1 MKKYFVL
8 IITLI
13 VLLLPVRAMAGTGN
27 VWVMPG
33 TEIVGN
39 YQNFPAKE
47 YNQVVMG
54 RGETEHMQ
62 LVFSSIPTQ
71 DITVTALSKPAA
83 IDVQYRIVREIDGF
97 DDALVP
103 FESVV
108 RAEDATTV
116 IWLTFETGRDCPVG
130 TYDYSVNVKTVAVD
144 AVLNFKIRVADYEIP
159 LTPSIPSV
167 FSIDIDNIP
176 DNGSDRQK
184 ELWTEFLL
192 SRRIDPYYSE
202 LIDKGAWRWD
212 NCFSPWAWDDPRS
225 LALLKD
231 ERFCRFALPFML
243 EDEELL
249 RMCSYMK
256 QEGVF
261 DRCYFYI
268 WDEPKKPSHY
278 DQIAELS
285 SHLHSIDPD
294 AKMLVPVSSFL
305 VEGDHKW
312 DYNYTF
318 DFLSQYVEILPVAA
332 EEYKGENTKA
342 EEFRNMIEPR
352 SEWWTYVCCYPKG
365 GQPNFLL
372 EETSFHTRAIMW
384 RVWREQET
392 GFLYWGVNRYQ
403 VNPFEFDRSLD
414 AVGDGALVFPGSL
427 FGIEEQPIASVR
439 LEQWKEGQEDYELL
453 KLVEQKIGREKTE
466 RILNQVYRTP
476 TDFAKSSGDIEAFR
490 NSLIRVMETEDLS
503 TQIVIRGELCEIDTL
518 NAYEPGPGC
527 EYTHIRIDNLPI
539 EAHIL
544 KLDLQNQYSQVKTFL
559 GNDVIDGLEKVSS
572 ACERYTT
579 GSTDAYAGING
590 DFFNIAAH
598 HEFPLGAP
606 RGGCAS
612 EGVIQREPRSME
624 WAFAAVDYDNKPI
637 LNNLEFEGS
646 VVSLKAPISSYTF
659 YDVNIPRTDC
669 YSCDMTFY
677 NEFAGGYTRMD
688 ENANIGN
695 KLKTEVF
702 FKLSDG
708 QSWGINAPKTCVV
721 TRIIKDT
728 QGHNALAAGESALSG
743 IDGAKEFLD
752 KLTVGQKL
760 KINMTIRTADG
771 ETPNIKEMVGGN
783 SLLMKNGA
791 IMDCNFTDSYNNV
804 LYPRTGIGC
813 SSDGRWLYLMAI
825 DGRQSYSRGVY
836 SDEMCDI
843 FKHIGASDVVGFDGG
858 GSTGMVVNHAV
869 VNKPSDGVERAVT
882 NGWLLRTS
890 APFDEEISRLAF
902 NYWNKEHI
910 NALTIPLSVLGYNQ
924 YGVLLDSDLAP
935 VTLTCSPG
943 LGHIEGQTLYLDGSE
958 KKGVVTASYNG
969 ISVSRYLNLGE
980 SSHINDMLSDNASI
994 RFYKDASS
1002 NRFYLSK
1009 NGSEKCSMNYAL
1021 YALNGNCVQ
1030 QNVADFS
1037 DTYCFDFTMVSSGMY
1052 LLRVNLADSSYTFK
1066 LVIR

>member
-8 IITLI
+8 IATLI
-13 VLLLPVRAMAGTGN
+13 VLSLPVRTMAETGN
-27 VWVMPG
+27 VWVMPC
-33 TEIVGN
+33 TEIVAN
-39 YQNFPAKE
+39 YQDFPAKE
-47 YNQVVMG
+47 YNQVVLG
-54 RGETEHMQ
+54 RGETEHVQ
-62 LVFSSIPTQ
+62 LVFSTIPTQ
-71 DITVTALSKPAA
+71 DITVTSSSSLPA

-103 FESVV
+103 FESSVK
-108 RAEDATTV
+108 AEATTSV
-116 IWLTFETGRDCPVG
+116 VWLTFETRRDCPVG
-130 TYDYSVNVKTVAVD
+130 TYDYSVKVKTVGVD
-144 AVLNFKIRVADYEIP
+144 AVVNFKIRVADYEIP
-159 LTPSIPSV
+159 LTPSIPSI

-192 SRRIDPYYSE
+192 SRRIDPYYSK
-202 LIDKGAWRWD
+202 LVDKGAWRWD

-225 LALLKD
+225 LALLED

-243 EDEELL
+243 EDEEID

-268 WDEPKKPSHY
+268 WDEPKKTSHY

-285 SHLHSIDPD
+285 SHLHSIDSD
-294 AKMLVPVSSFL
+294 AKMLVPVSSYL
-305 VEGDHKW
+305 IEGDHKW

-332 EEYKGENTKA
+332 EEYKGQNAKA
-342 EEFRNMIEPR
+342 EEFRDMIEPR

-372 EETSFHTRAIMW
+372 EGTPFHTRAIMW
-384 RVWREQET
+384 RVWREQES

-414 AVGDGALVFPGSL
+414 AVGDGALVFPGGL

-453 KLVEQKIGREKTE
+453 KLVEQKIGRENAE
-466 RILNQVYRTP
+466 RVLNRVYRTP
-476 TDFAKSSGDIEAFR
+476 TDFANSSEEIEDFR
-490 NSLIRVMETEDLS
+490 NSLIQIMEAEDLS
-503 TQIVIRGELCEIDTL
+503 TPVVIRGELCEIDTL
-518 NAYEPGPGC
+518 NAYVPGPGC
-527 EYTHIRIDNLPI
+527 EYVHIRIDNLPV

-544 KLDLQNQYSQVKTFL
+544 KLDLQNPYSQVKTFL
-559 GNDVIDGLEKVSS
+559 GQDVIDGLETVSS
-572 ACERYTT
+572 ACDRYTT
-579 GSTDAYAGING
+579 TSSDAYAGING

-598 HEFPLGAP
+598 HEYPLGAP

-612 EGVIQREPRSME
+612 DGVIQREPRSIE
-624 WAFAAVDYDNKPI
+624 WAFAAIDYDNKPI

-659 YDVNIPRTDC
+659 NDVNLPRTDC

-688 ENANIGN
+688 ENANIGD

-708 QSWGINAPKTCVV
+708 QSWEINAPKTCVV

-728 QGHNALAAGESALSG
+728 NGHNALEEGESALSG

-752 KLTVGQKL
+752 NLTVGQKL

-771 ETPNIKEMVGGN
+771 EAPKIKEMVGGN
-783 SLLMKNGA
+783 SLLMKDRE

-804 LYPRTGIGC
+804 LYPRTGIG
-813 SSDGRWLYLMAI
+813 SSADGRWLYLMAI
-825 DGRQSYSRGVY
+825 DGRQSHSRGVY
-836 SDEMCDI
+836 ADEMCDL
-843 FKHIGASDVVGFDGG
+843 FRCFGASDVVGLDGG

-869 VNKPSDGVERAVT
+869 VNKPSDGEERAVT

-890 APFDEEISRLAF
+890 APFDEEIARIAF
-902 NYWNKEHI
+902 NYWNKAQI
-910 NALTIPLSVLGYNQ
+910 NSLTIPLNVLGYNQ
-924 YGVLLDSDLAP
+924 YDVLIDPDLSL
-935 VTLTCSPG
+935 VTFSCSSG
-943 LGHIEGQTLYLDGSE
+943 LGHIEGETLFIDGPE
-958 KKGVVTASYNG
+958 RKGTVTASYNG
-969 ISVSRYLNLGE
+969 LTVSRYLNLGDPTHIQSVLNSE
-980 SSHINDMLSDNASI
+980 SAIK
-994 RFYKDASS
+994 FYKDASS
-1002 NRFYLSK
+1002 NRYCLTK
-1009 NGSEKCSMNYAL
+1009 NDTDQCRLNYTLYTISGDNVRQGSD
-1021 YALNGNCVQ
+1021 
-1030 QNVADFS
+1030 DFVNS
-1037 DTYCFDFTMVSSGMY
+1037 YCFDFAGVPSGIY
-1052 LLRVNLADSSYTFK
+1052 LLRVNWADDAYTFK